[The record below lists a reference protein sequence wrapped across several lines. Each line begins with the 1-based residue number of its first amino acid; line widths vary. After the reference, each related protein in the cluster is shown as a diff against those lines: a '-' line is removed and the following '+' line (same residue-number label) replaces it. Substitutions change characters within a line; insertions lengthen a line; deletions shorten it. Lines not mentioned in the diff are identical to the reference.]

1 MKQSIIVAICIL
13 IMFYIAIG
21 DNKQIGKQQQIIDSL
36 QQELYITNINLS
48 RYEMTLELLS
58 EQDSLSAVKFDSIYT
73 NETE

>member
-1 MKQSIIVAICIL
+1 
-13 IMFYIAIG
+13 MFYIAVG
-21 DNKQIGKQQQIIDSL
+21 DNKQLGEQQQVIDSL